1 MLKLTTNERGEIRM
15 SKLIIIR
22 GNSGSG
28 KTTLAKEIHQ
38 RLPRNTLLISQ
49 DTVRR
54 DILRVKDGKN
64 TLGLPLFEDLLHYG
78 YRNCDYVI
86 LEGILNAEWYIPLFR
101 QAEELFGK
109 EIFAYY
115 FDISFEETLIRHK
128 QRHISSFGEK
138 QMRSWWK
145 EKDYINFI
153 SETKFSSQTTLRQEI
168 ETIMKDIGYVN
179 NH

>member
-1 MLKLTTNERGEIRM
+1 ML
-15 SKLIIIR
+15 SKLIIVR

-28 KTTLAKEIHQ
+28 KTTLAKEIYQ

-54 DILRVKDGKN
+54 DMLRVKDGEN

-86 LEGILNAEWYIPLFR
+86 LEGILNAEWYLPLFR
-101 QAEELFGK
+101 QAEKLFGE

-115 FDISFEETLIRHK
+115 FDISFEETLMRHK
-128 QRHISSFGEK
+128 QRNISSFGEK
-138 QMRSWWK
+138 QMHSWWK

-153 SETKFSSQTTLRQEI
+153 SETKFSSRTTLRQEI
-168 ETIMKDIGYVN
+168 EKIMKDIGYVN

>member
-1 MLKLTTNERGEIRM
+1 M

-54 DILRVKDGKN
+54 DMLRVKDGEN

-86 LEGILNAEWYIPLFR
+86 LEGILNAEWYLPLFR
-101 QAEELFGK
+101 QAEELFSE

-115 FDISFEETLIRHK
+115 FDIPFEETILRHQ
-128 QRHISSFGEK
+128 QRNISSFGEK

-153 SETKFSSQTTLRQEI
+153 SETKFSSRTTLRQET
-168 ETIMKDIGYVN
+168 EKIMKDIGYVN

>member
-1 MLKLTTNERGEIRM
+1 MIVLP
-15 SKLIIIR
+15 KLIIIR

-28 KTTLAKEIHQ
+28 KTTLAREIHNH
-38 RLPRNTLLISQ
+38 LPRNTLLISQ

-54 DILRVKDGKN
+54 DMLRVKDGEN

-86 LEGILNAEWYIPLFR
+86 LEGILNAEWYLPLFR
-101 QAEELFGK
+101 QAEELFGE

-115 FDISFEETLIRHK
+115 FDISFEETLMRHK
-128 QRHISSFGEK
+128 QQNISSFGEK
-138 QMRSWWK
+138 QMHSWWK

-153 SETKFSSQTTLRQEI
+153 SETKFSSRTTLRQE
-168 ETIMKDIGYVN
+168 TKKIMKDISYVN

>member
-1 MLKLTTNERGEIRM
+1 M

-64 TLGLPLFEDLLHYG
+64 T
-78 YRNCDYVI
+78 
-86 LEGILNAEWYIPLFR
+86 FR
-101 QAEELFGK
+101 
-109 EIFAYY
+109 I
-115 FDISFEETLIRHK
+115 
-128 QRHISSFGEK
+128 
-138 QMRSWWK
+138 
-145 EKDYINFI
+145 
-153 SETKFSSQTTLRQEI
+153 
-168 ETIMKDIGYVN
+168 TII
-179 NH
+179 

>member
-1 MLKLTTNERGEIRM
+1 M

-54 DILRVKDGKN
+54 DMLRVKDGEN

-86 LEGILNAEWYIPLFR
+86 LEGILNAEWYLPLFR
-101 QAEELFGK
+101 QAEELFG
-109 EIFAYY
+109 
-115 FDISFEETLIRHK
+115 
-128 QRHISSFGEK
+128 
-138 QMRSWWK
+138 
-145 EKDYINFI
+145 
-153 SETKFSSQTTLRQEI
+153 
-168 ETIMKDIGYVN
+168 
-179 NH
+179 

>member
-1 MLKLTTNERGEIRM
+1 M

-54 DILRVKDGKN
+54 DMLRVKDGENK
-64 TLGLPLFEDLLHYG
+64 LGLPLFEDLLYYG

-86 LEGILNAEWYIPLFR
+86 FEGILNAEWYLPLFR
-101 QAEELFGK
+101 QAEELFGE

-115 FDISFEETLIRHK
+115 FDISFEKLLMRHK

-138 QMRSWWK
+138 QMHSWWK

-153 SETKFSSQTTLRQEI
+153 SETKFSSRTTLRQEI
-168 ETIMKDIGYVN
+168 EKIMKDIVYVN